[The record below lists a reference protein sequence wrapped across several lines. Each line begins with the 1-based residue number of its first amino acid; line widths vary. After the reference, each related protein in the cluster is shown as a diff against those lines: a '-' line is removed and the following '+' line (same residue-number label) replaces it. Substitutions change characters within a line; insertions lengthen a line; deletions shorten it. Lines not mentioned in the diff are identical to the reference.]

1 MQEYSLECEFDV
13 TRRIGWSEDDL
24 GTHIDEVVEY
34 LRQSSDVTAIDV
46 TADLENGRTT
56 VTIDFASWEMHL
68 HEHATG
74 TVAVAIRAAGGKH
87 DGLLPF
93 AEEAHLKQ
101 DGKGWSA
108 LKSPTWL
115 LRRAELKHDD
125 GS

>member
-24 GTHIDEVVEY
+24 GTHIDEVIEY
-34 LRQSSDVTAIDV
+34 LRQSSEVTAIEA
-46 TADLENGRTT
+46 TADLENGRTN
-56 VTIDFASWEMHL
+56 VTIAFASWEMNL
-68 HEHATG
+68 YEHATG
-74 TVAVAIRAAGGKH
+74 TAAVAIRAAGGKH

-115 LRRAELKHDD
+115 LRRADLKYDD